1 MARGAM
7 IADAVRSTSVNATLQ
22 PAHHTDSHGQ
32 RPEMVL
38 TRECLAPGS
47 TAWFMAV
54 PRSHEVTQFPA
65 PAGSAC
71 GEEPAD
77 EPEGGDSGRRSRGS
91 VTHAPRY
98 RPPLPG
104 CHILPGRCVSEV

>member
-1 MARGAM
+1 VARGAM

-47 TAWFMAV
+47 TAWFMPV

-77 EPEGGDSGRRSRGS
+77 EPGGGGSGRWNRGS
-91 VTHAPRY
+91 VTHAPRLSAAGA
-98 RPPLPG
+98 RLSHLAGPL
-104 CHILPGRCVSEV
+104 CQ